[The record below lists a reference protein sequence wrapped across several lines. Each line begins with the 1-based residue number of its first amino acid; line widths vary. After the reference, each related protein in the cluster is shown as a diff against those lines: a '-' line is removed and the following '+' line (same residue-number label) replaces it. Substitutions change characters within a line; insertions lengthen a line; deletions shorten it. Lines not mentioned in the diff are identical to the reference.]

1 MEAFWAASIN
11 QMSQRKSSYSK
22 LEIKIKI
29 DQKKASLKNLV
40 SSVNLIILKT
50 DCINNGKSP
59 FLQSK
64 EDESEP

>member
-1 MEAFWAASIN
+1 MEAFWAAWISQKN
-11 QMSQRKSSYSK
+11 QRKSSYSK

-29 DQKKASLKNLV
+29 DQRKASSKNLV

-59 FLQSK
+59 FLQSQ